1 MEGVGCF
8 PLVRYR
14 KEAGL
19 PMGNIPYFLGSVR
32 FFVVCIIR
40 TVTFHSI
47 RGILL

>member
-1 MEGVGCF
+1 MESVDCV
-8 PLVRYR
+8 LLAKYR